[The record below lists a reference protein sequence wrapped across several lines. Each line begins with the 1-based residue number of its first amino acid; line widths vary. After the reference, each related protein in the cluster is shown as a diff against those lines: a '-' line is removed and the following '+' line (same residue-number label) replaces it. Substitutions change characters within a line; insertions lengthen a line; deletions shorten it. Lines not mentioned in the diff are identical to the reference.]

1 MTRQKLSITGP
12 WRFQPDPFD
21 QGQTLGYFKPDHDAG
36 RWRQVAIPSS
46 FDHAGDGLD
55 FYQGVGWYRRTIE
68 IPQTWHDKHVAIRF
82 EGVNHRAGVW
92 LNGRLVGH
100 NDDGFGRFELPISNL
115 LDPSGQNV
123 IVVRVDN
130 TPRDHDLT
138 GTQKGWRNCGGIL
151 REVELIATDPCH
163 ITHTQIVAEPL
174 ERGGHVR
181 LEAHIANQRHQPVL
195 ATITGHILDQHDNI
209 CASFV
214 SPARQLSAGHDAALQ
229 VEGLVPDVRLWHPDD
244 PALYTARVDLAVGNQ
259 TIDSVHFRF
268 GFRRIQ
274 AQAGQLLLNDQP
286 IFLTGFNRHEDSPR
300 TGMCTDLET
309 ARRDLTDMKR
319 AGANFVRLCHYPH
332 HPGELDLCDQLG
344 LLVMGEIPLY
354 WWQGLAG
361 GRQNRD
367 QQLDAAKRQ
376 LTKMIRRDLNHPSI
390 IFWSVSNETHEQHLD
405 VAEANAE
412 LIRLARRL
420 DPTRLAVH
428 VSHLWRQHPH
438 FDEDDVICVNNYPTL
453 NNRDVAGRCNSDL
466 SASTSFWADGLSSL
480 HQLYPDKPILVSE
493 FGFVSLEGVFDSPV
507 GEDLQARAI
516 EAEFAGMTA
525 PYICGATVWCYADH
539 AWPPGSFGGRFV
551 ISPYGVLTRQR
562 RKLQAFHTVKRLFTQ
577 RQGRTA
583 ETKAPSRPKPQPWY
597 NVTMLRPDFDH
608 IPQPPFPDGFTIRP
622 MQPGEGGLWTDI
634 QRDAE
639 EYLDIT
645 DELFMHQFG
654 YDLAATRWRCF
665 FVTNSKGVAVATIS
679 AWYNSNFKGRQ
690 SGQIHWVATR
700 PAYQRRGIGKAA
712 LSHAL
717 HRLAEWHDRCYLGT
731 QTVRLPAIKLY
742 LDFGFLPDLETPADR
757 QAWRAVRDQLDHP
770 AFTSLD
776 L

>member
-1 MTRQKLSITGP
+1 VTREKLSLTGP

-21 QGQTLGYFKPDHDAG
+21 QGQQLAYFKCDYDAD

-46 FDHAGDGLD
+46 FDQAGDGLD

-68 IPQTWHDKHVAIRF
+68 IPETWHDKHVAIRF
-82 EGVNHRAGVW
+82 EGVNHRADVW
-92 LNGRLVGH
+92 LNGKPAGR
-100 NDDGFGRFELPISNL
+100 NDDGFARFELPIRNL
-115 LDPSGQNV
+115 LDPSGRNV

-130 TPRDHDLT
+130 TPRNDDLT
-138 GTQKGWRNCGGIL
+138 GTQKGWRNSGGIL

-163 ITHTQIVAEPL
+163 ITHTQIVADPSDN
-174 ERGGHVR
+174 GGHVR
-181 LEAHIANQRHQPVL
+181 LEARVANHHNHPVH
-195 ATITGHILDQHDNI
+195 ATISGHILDQQDKI
-209 CASFV
+209 CASFL
-214 SPARQLSAGHDAALQ
+214 SPARQLSAGQDAALRVQ
-229 VEGLVPDVRLWHPDD
+229 GVVPDIRLWNPDD
-244 PALYTARVDLAVGNQ
+244 PALYTARVDLAVDDE

-268 GFRRIQ
+268 GFRRIE
-274 AQAGQLLLNDQP
+274 AKAGRLLLNGQP

-309 ARRDLTDMKR
+309 ARSDLTDMKR

-332 HPGELDLCDQLG
+332 HPGELDLCDELG
-344 LLVMGEIPLY
+344 LLVMGEIPVY

-361 GRQNRD
+361 DRNNRD
-367 QQLDAAKRQ
+367 KQLAAAERQ
-376 LTKMIRRDLNHPSI
+376 LTNMIHRDINHPSI
-390 IFWSVSNETHEQHLD
+390 IFWSVSNETHEQHPD
-405 VAEANAE
+405 VAQGNAQ

-438 FDEDDVICVNNYPTL
+438 FDHDDVICVNNYPTL
-453 NNRDVAGRCNSDL
+453 DNRRVRAKCNSDL
-466 SASTSFWADGLSSL
+466 SASTTFWTDALSTL
-480 HQLYPDKPILVSE
+480 HELYPDKPILVSE

-525 PYICGATVWCYADH
+525 PYVCGATIWCYADH
-539 AWPPGSFGGRFV
+539 PWPPDSFGGRFV
-551 ISPYGVLTRQR
+551 ISPYGVLTRRR
-562 RKLQAFHTVKRLFTQ
+562 RKLQAFQTVKRLFTQ
-577 RQGRTA
+577 KQGLT
-583 ETKAPSRPKPQPWY
+583 TKTSTPHKQPAWY
-597 NVTMLRPDFDH
+597 NVIMVRPDFH
-608 IPQPPFPDGFTIRP
+608 NIPQPPFPEGFSIRP
-622 MQPGEGGLWTDI
+622 MRSGEAGLWTDI

-645 DELFMHQFG
+645 DELFIHQFG
-654 YDLAATRWRCF
+654 YDLPATRWRCF
-665 FVTNSKGVAVATIS
+665 FVTNARGVAVATIS

-700 PAYQRRGIGKAA
+700 PAYQRKGIGKAA
-712 LSHAL
+712 LSYAL
-717 HRLAEWHDRCYLGT
+717 QRLAQWHDRCYLGT

-742 LDFGFLPDLETPADR
+742 LDFGFAPDLQTPADR
-757 QAWRAVRDQLDHP
+757 QAWRAVRDKLNHP
-770 AFTSLD
+770 ALANLD